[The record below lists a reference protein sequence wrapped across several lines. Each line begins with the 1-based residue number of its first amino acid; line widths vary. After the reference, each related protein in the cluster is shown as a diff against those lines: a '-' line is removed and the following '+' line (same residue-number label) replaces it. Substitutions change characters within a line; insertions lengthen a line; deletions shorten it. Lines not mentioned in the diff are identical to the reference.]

1 MERRL
6 ERKLSRYLHPILVHP
21 RVPKPPLNGTSRALY
36 KPPSSR
42 RKFAFQRG
50 LKAYKTGEGRGRG
63 GKGRQQSNSVTLCR
77 SVACIYRVGDVLE
90 SATILSPARRRE
102 AATEQDRDGWK
113 RSGRER
119 GMGRGWEEKGEKER
133 DPDFIFVDELGTG
146 PTRTKYILPFSSSLS
161 ISCSTPPLPCCTFSF
176 SFLHGLSP
184 VCDQET
190 VDRVLNY
197 NLILQFRVKFTRS
210 LLRVIISIRWIKKN
224 SEGKNR

>member
-1 MERRL
+1 MERAARFINRL
-6 ERKLSRYLHPILVHP
+6 H
-21 RVPKPPLNGTSRALY
+21 
-36 KPPSSR
+36 
-42 RKFAFQRG
+42 RG
-50 LKAYKTGEGRGRG
+50 GNLRFSGAWKRIKQGRDVDVEGRVG
-63 GKGRQQSNSVTLCR
+63 NSRILWLWCR

-161 ISCSTPPLPCCTFSF
+161 ISCSIPPLPCCTFSF